1 MRELPTLKNAYL
13 FMIPTLFGFAGL
25 HRFYL
30 GKPVSGVLY
39 LLTGGFLGVG
49 TLIDLV
55 TMPALVRSA
64 RREFRLDRI
73 LEYGDE
79 AMDESV
85 PEERFV
91 PRPRVPRR
99 HRKGVIER
107 AILQIADRNHGV
119 VSPSRVALTA
129 GVPVEKA
136 RDELEKLVRA
146 GFAEVHVNNEGIL
159 VYTIPDLLDDAGRA
173 DLDSI

>member
-1 MRELPTLKNAYL
+1 VRELPTLRNAYL

-39 LLTGGFLGVG
+39 LLTGGFLGIG
-49 TLIDLV
+49 TLIDLF
-55 TMPALVRSA
+55 TMPALVRAA
-64 RREFRLDRI
+64 RREYRLDRI
-73 LEYGDE
+73 LEYGDDTIDD
-79 AMDESV
+79 AGA
-85 PEERFV
+85 EERVV
-91 PRPRVPRR
+91 PQPRVPRR

-107 AILQIADRNHGV
+107 AILQIAAQNHGV
-119 VSPSRVALTA
+119 VSPSRVALAA

-146 GFAEVHVNNEGIL
+146 GFAEVHVSNEGVL
-159 VYTIPDLLDDAGRA
+159 VYTIPDLLDETGRE